1 MKVGLRTRLA
11 QKRRWRPRLHD
22 IVRRAQRRYGRQ
34 LLENMMRTN
43 ALMQHLIAT
52 TGE

>member
-1 MKVGLRTRLA
+1 MKVSRRTRLA

-22 IVRRAQRRYGRQ
+22 IVRRTLRRRWPQ
-34 LLENMMRTN
+34 ILENMMRTN
-43 ALMQHLIAT
+43 ALMQHLAAT